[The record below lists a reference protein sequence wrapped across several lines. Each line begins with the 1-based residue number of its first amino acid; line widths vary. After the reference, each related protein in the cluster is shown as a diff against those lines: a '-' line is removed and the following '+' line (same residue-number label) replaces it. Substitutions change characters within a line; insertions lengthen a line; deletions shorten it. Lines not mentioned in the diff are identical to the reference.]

1 METQELKDNINYLI
15 EEFESGHLNSYELV
29 KQIKEKTQK

>member
-15 EEFESGHLNSYELV
+15 EEFESGYLNSYELV
-29 KQIKEKTQK
+29 KQIKNLIQ